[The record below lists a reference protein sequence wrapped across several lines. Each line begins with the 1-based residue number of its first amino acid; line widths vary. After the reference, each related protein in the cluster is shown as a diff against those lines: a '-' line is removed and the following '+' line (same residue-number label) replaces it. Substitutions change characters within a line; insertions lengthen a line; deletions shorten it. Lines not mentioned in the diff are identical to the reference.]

1 MFSLKFKNLTWKE
14 NRVKYLFLLVSVLLL
29 LWLGIAG
36 LAAVIVWYVLLSAF
50 TQGKAKKA

>member
-1 MFSLKFKNLTWKE
+1 
-14 NRVKYLFLLVSVLLL
+14 VKYLFLLVSVLLL